1 MNEMN
6 NNKKKKYIEN
16 HLHELDENTV
26 NELFEKIY
34 SVVNKNELVAG
45 YDATG
50 TPILKKQLVEDI
62 LQSEVQIRN
71 GHFITLEQ
79 LEEESKNW
87 E

>member
-1 MNEMN
+1 MDSNQ
-6 NNKKKKYIEN
+6 KKKYIEN

-34 SVVNKNELVAG
+34 SVVNKNDLVTG
-45 YDATG
+45 YDVTG
-50 TPILKKQLVEDI
+50 TPILKKQLIEDI
-62 LQSEVQIRN
+62 LQSEAQIRN

-87 E
+87 

>member
-1 MNEMN
+1 MDSNQ
-6 NNKKKKYIEN
+6 KKKYIEN

-34 SVVNKNELVAG
+34 SVVNKNDLVTG

-50 TPILKKQLVEDI
+50 APILKKQLIEDI
-62 LQSEVQIRN
+62 FQSEAQIRN

-79 LEEESKNW
+79 LEEESKSW
-87 E
+87 

>member
-1 MNEMN
+1 MDSNQ
-6 NNKKKKYIEN
+6 KKKYIEN

-34 SVVNKNELVAG
+34 SVVNKTDLVTG

-50 TPILKKQLVEDI
+50 APILKKQLIEDI
-62 LQSEVQIRN
+62 FQSEAQIRN

-79 LEEESKNW
+79 LEEESKSW
-87 E
+87 

>member
-1 MNEMN
+1 MN
-6 NNKKKKYIEN
+6 NNQKKEYIEN

-34 SVVNKNELVAG
+34 SVVNKTDLVAG

-50 TPILKKQLVEDI
+50 TPILKEQLIKDI
-62 LQSEVQIRN
+62 LQSEYEIRN
-71 GHFITLEQ
+71 GDFITLEQ

-87 E
+87 

>member
-1 MNEMN
+1 MDSNQ
-6 NNKKKKYIEN
+6 KKKYIEN

-34 SVVNKNELVAG
+34 SVVNKTDLVAG

-50 TPILKKQLVEDI
+50 TPILKKQLIEDI
-62 LQSEVQIRN
+62 FQSEAQIRN

-87 E
+87 

>member
-1 MNEMN
+1 MDSNQ
-6 NNKKKKYIEN
+6 KKKYIEN

-34 SVVNKNELVAG
+34 SVVNKNDLVTG

-50 TPILKKQLVEDI
+50 APILKKQLIEDI
-62 LQSEVQIRN
+62 FQSEAQIRN

-87 E
+87 

>member
-1 MNEMN
+1 MN
-6 NNKKKKYIEN
+6 NNQKKKYIEN

-34 SVVNKNELVAG
+34 SVVNKTDLVAG

-50 TPILKKQLVEDI
+50 TPILNEQLIKDI
-62 LQSEVQIRN
+62 LQSEYEIRN
-71 GHFITLEQ
+71 GDFITLEQ

-87 E
+87 

>member
-1 MNEMN
+1 MNSN
-6 NNKKKKYIEN
+6 QKKKYIEN

-34 SVVNKNELVAG
+34 SEVNEKNLVTG

-50 TPILKKQLVEDI
+50 TPILKKKLIEDI
-62 LQSEVQIRN
+62 LKSEDQIRN
-71 GHFITLEQ
+71 GDFITLEQ

-87 E
+87 

>member
-1 MNEMN
+1 MN
-6 NNKKKKYIEN
+6 NNQKKEYIEN

-34 SVVNKNELVAG
+34 SVVNKTDLVAG

-50 TPILKKQLVEDI
+50 TPILNEQLIKDI
-62 LQSEVQIRN
+62 LQSEYEIRN
-71 GHFITLEQ
+71 GDFITLEQ

-87 E
+87 

>member
-50 TPILKKQLVEDI
+50 TPILKK
-62 LQSEVQIRN
+62 
-71 GHFITLEQ
+71 
-79 LEEESKNW
+79 
-87 E
+87 

>member
-1 MNEMN
+1 MDSNQ
-6 NNKKKKYIEN
+6 KKKYIEN

-34 SVVNKNELVAG
+34 SVVNKNDLVTG
-45 YDATG
+45 YDVTG
-50 TPILKKQLVEDI
+50 TPILKKQLIEDI
-62 LQSEVQIRN
+62 FQSEAQIRN

-87 E
+87 

>member
-1 MNEMN
+1 MN
-6 NNKKKKYIEN
+6 NNQKKKYIEN
-16 HLHELDENTV
+16 HLHEVDENTV

-34 SVVNKNELVAG
+34 SVVNKNDLVVG

-50 TPILKKQLVEDI
+50 TPILKKQLIEDI
-62 LQSEVQIRN
+62 LQSEAQIKK

-87 E
+87 